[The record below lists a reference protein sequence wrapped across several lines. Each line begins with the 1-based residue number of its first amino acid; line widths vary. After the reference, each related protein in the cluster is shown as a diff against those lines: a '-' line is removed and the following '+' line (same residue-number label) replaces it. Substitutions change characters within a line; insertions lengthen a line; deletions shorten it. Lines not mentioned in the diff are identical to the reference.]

1 VIEKF
6 RRVPVPAYLFLAVS
20 VVGAIVEVTYHFV
33 PASTIPGLYQ
43 WINSLSP
50 ADKDFY
56 TMLYELIAHI
66 FIAVGLM
73 GMVTVFV
80 YQQIQDADMK

>member
-6 RRVPVPAYLFLAVS
+6 RRVPVPAYLFLAAS

-33 PASTIPGLYQ
+33 PASAVPGLYQ
-43 WINSLSP
+43 WVNSLSA

-56 TMLYELIAHI
+56 GLLYELIAHI

-80 YQQIQDADMK
+80 YQQIQNADVK